1 MKTKSILYRI
11 ISYYKKLI
19 ILHLNDVLV
28 SAHCLFLKTLF
39 LRTRTVAKNKLFGRM
54 TSGFFP
60 KSLFCC
66 QIKQKTKFLPQT
78 VGPKYKF
85 PGIRLSFQRASPSIL
100 SPFTRFTTKFGMGWC
115 GSTQISTPERLTT
128 CLSFPIGNERQV
140 VSINKFCLCQKL
152 CLLQQSLFNAKNK
165 VFDTGNNFALKNHVF
180 KMNRS
185 KSIGLLVHLSSNH
198 CWPFT

>member
-19 ILHLNDVLV
+19 ILHLNGVLV
-28 SAHCLFLKTLF
+28 FAQCLFLKTKF
-39 LRTRTVAKNKLFGRM
+39 LISNKNFHFKNFV
-54 TSGFFP
+54 F
-60 KSLFCC
+60 KK
-66 QIKQKTKFLPQT
+66 IKQKTKFLPQT

-128 CLSFPIGNERQV
+128 CLSLPDWER
-140 VSINKFCLCQKL
+140 K
-152 CLLQQSLFNAKNK
+152 
-165 VFDTGNNFALKNHVF
+165 T
-180 KMNRS
+180 
-185 KSIGLLVHLSSNH
+185 SS
-198 CWPFT
+198 